1 MERVQ
6 AMTINKTDLLVKAQ
20 ELRKALGE
28 DDDSPMDIFA
38 LVLSIEK
45 LTLVRYPM
53 GERLSGMCIKNE
65 KGNVLAIN
73 SGMTLGRQRFSLA
86 HELYHLY
93 YDEKMTAICEVT
105 IGSGN
110 DIEKSADQFASYFL
124 IPPVSLKSKIA
135 KLRAGSHI
143 KELGVNE
150 IVRLEQ
156 YYGVS
161 RQAMLTRLID
171 DRTIKPANADAMR
184 TNVIRSASSLGY
196 SSELYSPL
204 PEEKQ
209 YQTFGYLIEQANIAL
224 DKGLIS
230 DGKYEEM
237 LLQAFRSDIVYGEDD
252 GGGEIVD

>member
-1 MERVQ
+1 M
-6 AMTINKTDLLVKAQ
+6 AINKTDLLVKAQ
-20 ELRKALGE
+20 ELRKILGE

-53 GERLSGMCIKNE
+53 GEHLSGMCIKNE
-65 KGNVLAIN
+65 NGNVIAIN
-73 SGMTLGRQRFSLA
+73 SGMTLGRQRYSLA

-124 IPPVSLKSKIA
+124 IPPVSLKSKISTL
-135 KLRAGSHI
+135 KVGSRT

-161 RQAMLTRLID
+161 RKAMLTRLLD
-171 DRTIKPANADAMR
+171 DKVIKPAEADAMR
-184 TNVIRSASSLGY
+184 INVIRSASSLGY
-196 SSELYSPL
+196 SSELYCPL

-209 YQTFGYLIEQANIAL
+209 YRTYGYLIEQAHKAL
-224 DKGLIS
+224 DKGLVS
-230 DGKYEEM
+230 NGKYEEM
-237 LLQAFRSDIVYGEDD
+237 LLQAFRSDLVYGDDD
-252 GGGEIVD
+252 GGGEVLD